1 MNILVVN
8 QPLNNRG
15 DESAHKALIRTL
27 SSKIPNSTITVLFV
41 NSNSNS
47 INQFAVDL
55 PNVRY
60 INVKPLPLYR
70 RFSLSAMKKGQFYL
84 WYMHPTTIKLM
95 MLYRRADWVICAP
108 GGICMGGFQNW
119 GHLYFLKMAQ
129 HLNKKI
135 AYFGRSIGPFPTET
149 EDNKLFKKISLE
161 ILHYC
166 KFISLRDSKSEEIAK
181 KIGIDYVSTV
191 DTAFLDSPKVEIPQV
206 LKNSIGDNYVVF
218 VPNLL
223 IWHFAYKNRI
233 TKETVLYFY
242 SLVFKEIIEKW
253 PNAKVVMLPQTF
265 NYGTYD
271 GDDILFFYDLQ
282 KYINDERLIVIS
294 DRYSSDLQQT
304 IISGAQSMIGAR
316 YHSVVFAINN
326 AVPFVA
332 LSYEHK
338 ITGLLKTL
346 DAQEKIVDI
355 THGLDDEKNVIETVY
370 KFRDVLSRSVDMKK
384 LQKKAKSI
392 AENRMAFLLNQL
404 TM

>member
-1 MNILVVN
+1 MKILVVN

-27 SSKIPNSTITVLFV
+27 SSKLPNSTITVLFV
-41 NSNSNS
+41 DGNSDS

-70 RFSLSAMKKGQFYL
+70 RFSLSAMKKGQYYL

-129 HLNKKI
+129 HLKKKI
-135 AYFGRSIGPFPTET
+135 AYYGRSIGPFPTET
-149 EDNKLFKKISLE
+149 EDNKLFKKLSLD

-166 KFISLRDSKSEEIAK
+166 SYISLRDSKSEEIAK
-181 KIGIDYVSTV
+181 EIGIDYISTV
-191 DTAFLDSPKVEIPQV
+191 DTAFLDSPIVEIPQV
-206 LKNSIGDNYVVF
+206 LKNSIGENYVVF

-233 TKETVLYFY
+233 SKETVLKFY

-253 PNAKVVMLPQTF
+253 PKARVIMLPQTF
-265 NYGTYD
+265 NYGNYE

-282 KYINDERLIVIS
+282 AYINDDRLIVIS
-294 DRYSSDLQQT
+294 DRYSSDIQQT
-304 IISGAQSMIGAR
+304 IIASSLAIIGAR
-316 YHSVVFAINN
+316 YHSIVFAINN

-338 ITGLLKTL
+338 ISGLLKTL
-346 DAQEKIVDI
+346 GAQESIVDL
-355 THGLDDEKNVIETVY
+355 THGLDDAIHIQNTITTLKNI
-370 KFRDVLSRSVDMKK
+370 LSENVDMLK
-384 LQKKAKSI
+384 LQKLAKEYAAGS
-392 AENRMAFLLNQL
+392 MLSLLKL
-404 TM
+404 IY